1 MTGHVRDAMI
11 VAGGQGTRL
20 RPLTLTTP
28 KPLLP
33 VCGLPFLS
41 GVIRNLAAN
50 GIERVLLVVGRDP
63 SPFMVLRDDAAAV
76 GVTVET
82 VPEPEPL
89 DTAGGV
95 RAALEQIR
103 GTFLVLN
110 GDILTGLDL
119 AHLIDAHRTSRAAA
133 TLALTRVQDTSA
145 FGVCVLEGRRI
156 VDFVEKP
163 TPGSLPGQDAVN
175 AGTYVLEPEALARFP
190 QGRLSFERDVFP
202 VLVADGELVQGV
214 VSGSVW
220 ADLGTPRRFLD
231 GQRMVLDGRIGWPM
245 PTPTLAGTDDAH
257 RRSDIEVAPS
267 AEIRGPVSLLP
278 GTSIAAG
285 AVIGPHVVI
294 GSGGT
299 VGPGTTVRD
308 SLLLDDCVIGADV
321 ELEGALLGHR
331 VGIGDRVRS
340 GAEVVVGDDQQVPD
354 GTALDAGSRLPG

>member
-41 GVIRNLAAN
+41 GVIRNLAAI

-76 GVTVET
+76 GVTVEA

-95 RAALEQIR
+95 RAALEHIR

-119 AHLIDAHRTSRAAA
+119 AHLIDAHRTSRAMA
-133 TLALTRVQDTSA
+133 TLALTRVEDTSA
-145 FGVCVLEGRRI
+145 FGVCVLDGARI
-156 VDFVEKP
+156 VGFVEKP
-163 TPGSLPGQDAVN
+163 APGSLPGQDAVN
-175 AGTYVLEPEALARFP
+175 AGTYVLEPETLARFP
-190 QGRLSFERDVFP
+190 HGRLSFEQQVFP
-202 VLVADGELVQGV
+202 TLVEDGEHVQGV
-214 VSGSVW
+214 VSDAVW

-231 GQRMVLDGRIGWPM
+231 GQRTVLDGEIEWPM

-257 RRSDIEVAPS
+257 RRTDIEVAPS
-267 AEIRGPVSLLP
+267 VEIQGPVSLLP
-278 GTSIAAG
+278 GTTIAAG
-285 AVIGPHVVI
+285 AVVGPHVVI
-294 GSGGT
+294 GPDSS
-299 VGPGTTVRD
+299 VGPATRIRD
-308 SLLLDDCVIGADV
+308 SLLLDGCVIGADV
-321 ELEGALLGHR
+321 ELDGALLGHR

-340 GAEVVVGDDQQVPD
+340 AGEVVVGDDQRVAD
-354 GTALDAGSRLPG
+354 DTVLEAGARLPG

>member
-1 MTGHVRDAMI
+1 MI

-33 VCGLPFLS
+33 ICGLPFLS
-41 GVIRNLAAN
+41 GIIRNLAAI

-63 SPFMVLRDDAAAV
+63 SPFMVLRADAAAF
-76 GVTVET
+76 GVTVEA

-95 RAALEQIR
+95 RAALEQVR

-119 AHLIDAHRTSRAAA
+119 AHLVDAHRTSRAAA
-133 TLALTRVQDTSA
+133 TLALTRVEDTSS
-145 FGVCVLEGRRI
+145 FGVCVLDGTRI

-163 TPGSLPGQDAVN
+163 PPGSLPGQDAVN

-190 QGRLSFERDVFP
+190 LGRLSFERQVFP
-202 VLVADGELVQGV
+202 GLVEAGEHVRGV
-214 VSGSVW
+214 VSDAVW

-231 GQRMVLDGRIGWPM
+231 GQRTVLDGRIDWPA
-245 PTPTLAGTDDAH
+245 PTPTLSDTAAA
-257 RRSDIEVAPS
+257 RRRTDIEVAPS
-267 AEIRGPVSLLP
+267 AEVRGPVSLLP

-294 GSGGT
+294 GSDGRVERGARI
-299 VGPGTTVRD
+299 RD
-308 SLLLDDCVIGADV
+308 SLVLDGCAIGADARV
-321 ELEGALLGHR
+321 EGALLGHR
-331 VGIGDRVRS
+331 VGLGDRVRL
-340 GAEVVVGDDQQVPD
+340 GEEVVIGDDQRVPD
-354 GTALDAGSRLPG
+354 DTVLEAGSRLPG